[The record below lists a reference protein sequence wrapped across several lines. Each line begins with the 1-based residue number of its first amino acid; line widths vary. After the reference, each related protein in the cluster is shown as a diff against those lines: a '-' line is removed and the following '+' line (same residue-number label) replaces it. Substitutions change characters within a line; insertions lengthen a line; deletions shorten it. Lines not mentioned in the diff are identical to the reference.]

1 MGLKHMP
8 KMFAVQSNVIRGL
21 TKQQYSLL
29 REMCQYSNNLYNVA
43 LYNIRQHFFANN
55 KYLSYENNYQECRQN
70 ENYAMLQAGAAQQ
83 ILRVADRSFCSFF
96 SLLKKSRNKEYNSKN
111 IRIPHYRKKGGLFNL
126 ILSTN
131 SISIKDGK
139 FRIPMSRRFMMMH
152 PDIKPIVIPF
162 PERLSN
168 KIIKEVRIIPFD
180 DGRHFRIQYVFE
192 VTSEEKGLN
201 KDNALA
207 IDLGVNNLAACVS
220 TVGTPFIMDGRKL
233 KSINHQ
239 WNKEKARLQS
249 IAKKQGKDITSRINR
264 ITEKRNNRVRDIIRK
279 TARHIADYCIEKDI
293 GSVYVGY
300 NPDFKRSTNLGDSN
314 NQNFVQIPFGQFR
327 KQLSFLCWKYG
338 IDFFEQEE
346 SYTSKCSAMDHDELP
361 VYDPQ
366 QQFNGKFSGNR
377 IHRGLYISKNGTAIN
392 ADVNGSANILRKGK
406 QNLDFEKLCMGL
418 LASPERIRVL

>member
-1 MGLKHMP
+1 MP

-21 TKQQYSLL
+21 TKQQYSML

-43 LYNIRQHFFANN
+43 LYNIRQYFFDNN

-70 ENYAMLQAGAAQQ
+70 ENYAMLQEGTAQQ
-83 ILRVADRSFCSFF
+83 ILRVADSSFRSVI
-96 SLLKKSRNKEYNSKN
+96 SLLKKSKNGGYDGKN

-131 SISIKDGK
+131 SISIKGGK
-139 FRIPMSRRFMMMH
+139 FRIPMSREFMSAH
-152 PDIKPIVIPF
+152 PNIKPIVFPF
-162 PERLSN
+162 PERLRE
-168 KIIKEVRIIPFD
+168 KTIKEVRIIPFD
-180 DGRHFRIQYVFE
+180 NGRHFKIQYVYE
-192 VTSEEKGLN
+192 VASEEKGLN
-201 KDNALA
+201 KDNAIA
-207 IDLGVNNLAACVS
+207 IDLGVNNLATCVS

-239 WNKEKARLQS
+239 WNREKARLQS
-249 IAKKQGKDITSRINR
+249 VAKKQGKDITSRINR

-279 TARHIADYCIEKDI
+279 TARHIADYCIAQDI

-300 NPDFKRSTNLGDSN
+300 NPDFKQSTNLGDSN

-327 KQLSFLCWKYG
+327 QQLSFLCWKYG
-338 IDFFEQEE
+338 IDYIEQEE
-346 SYTSKCSAMDHDELP
+346 SYTSKSSVLDRDELP
-361 VYDPQ
+361 VYDPKQ
-366 QQFNGKFSGNR
+366 KISGNFSGQR
-377 IHRGLYISKNGTAIN
+377 IHRGLYMSKNGTAIN